1 MPSDRPVIEAILFDK
16 DGTLIDFRQSWMPA
30 YKVAALELAQLA
42 GGGPALATLL
52 LQRQGYDPASDGF
65 ADRSPLL
72 WDTNEA
78 IAARWAAMPE
88 LASVPDVVS
97 RTLTHLADEEAFP
110 PVPVGDVA
118 ALFARLRGRG
128 LKLGIATMDDEAK
141 ARHLAARYDLAA
153 HLDLIVGCDS
163 GHGVKPEPG
172 MVEAFCRAAK
182 VPPARTVM
190 VGDTHADLLMGR
202 RAGCGLVVGVRTGG
216 TPLAVLEAGADIVL
230 SSIME
235 IESIL

>member
-1 MPSDRPVIEAILFDK
+1 MPSVRPVIEAILFDK

-30 YKVAALELAQLA
+30 YKAVALELGRLA
-42 GGGPALATLL
+42 GGGSALADLL
-52 LQRQGYDPASDGF
+52 LRRQGYEPTTDTFTDQ
-65 ADRSPLL
+65 SPLL

-88 LASVPDVVS
+88 LAAVPDVS
-97 RTLTHLADEEAFP
+97 ARTLAHLADEVIYP

-118 ALFARLRGRG
+118 ALFSRLRERG

-141 ARHLAARYDLAA
+141 ARHLAACHDLAP
-153 HLDLIVGCDS
+153 HLELIIGCDS
-163 GHGVKPEPG
+163 GHGIKPEPG
-172 MVEAFCRAAK
+172 MVEAFCRVVG
-182 VPPARTVM
+182 VPPARTLM
-190 VGDTHADLLMGR
+190 VGDTHADLQMGR
-202 RAGCGLVVGVRTGG
+202 RAGCGMVVGVRTGG

-230 SSIME
+230 SSVME